1 VEDKRP
7 ILVMKYMEKKFKMN
21 SNKKGISGVVATVIL
36 IALVLAVVAI
46 VWGVV
51 TNLVSE
57 QLEEA
62 GSCFEVFDKVSL
74 NNQYTCYN
82 ATATP
87 KNFQFS
93 INIGDADI
101 NEVVVMISAEGTTK
115 SYSIADTP
123 QDIGLT
129 FFHNKSNEVWLP
141 GKNEGFTYVADFSSK
156 PDSVQIAP
164 VVNGKRCEISDSI
177 TNIGSCSLFA

>member
-101 NEVVVMISAEGTTK
+101 NEVIVMISAEGTTK

-123 QDIGLT
+123 QDICYD
-129 FFHNKSNEVWLP
+129 FCRRHNKKLFYSRHP
-141 GKNEGFTYVADFSSK
+141 PRYRTDFFS
-156 PDSVQIAP
+156 
-164 VVNGKRCEISDSI
+164 
-177 TNIGSCSLFA
+177 